1 MTPEDLGPE
10 VCHRE
15 HRNEDQNPEGHG
27 LANGAS
33 APGLRF
39 SATRTYRE
47 TAGPVVHDGL
57 VSPLLIRA
65 NVPGASCHRVTSRLS
80 RVLT

>member
-1 MTPEDLGPE
+1 MKPEDLGRKCATVGPGTKTKIPR
-10 VCHRE
+10 VT
-15 HRNEDQNPEGHG
+15 G
-27 LANGAS
+27 LANGVS

-39 SATRTYRE
+39 SARRTYRG

-65 NVPGASCHRVTSRLS
+65 NVSGSSCHRVTSRLS